1 MIQKKKVTNISQ
13 LYIWQLH
20 FLLLLFTGGVDDGGG
35 GRQELRM
42 QKGNTLWLSF
52 TLSHQKGD
60 QGYVR

>member
-1 MIQKKKVTNISQ
+1 MIQEKKVTNISQ

-35 GRQELRM
+35 GRRELRT

-52 TLSHQKGD
+52 ILSHQKGD